1 MPRGVHVH
9 KLTNVNQDAMTADCA
24 NCGEGTPI
32 KYKSSGHGR
41 KTLRCKIALDALRRN
56 EKWSAPEGHG
66 LRYADVERVK
76 EGASCDIC
84 GSTGKLYVDHCHATG
99 AIRGR
104 LCYRHN
110 LALGYF
116 KDNLEHMEIAMEY
129 LKNPPG
135 IGELNEHH
143 S

>member
-1 MPRGVHVH
+1 MPRGFAVH
-9 KLTNVNQDAMTADCA
+9 KLSNVNQETMTADCA
-24 NCGEGTPI
+24 KCGEAAPVKLKSGKIRCRGSI
-32 KYKSSGHGR
+32 KDYR
-41 KTLRCKIALDALRRN
+41 KN

-66 LRYADVERVK
+66 LRYSDVERVK
-76 EGASCDIC
+76 EGAVCDIC
-84 GSTGKLYVDHCHATG
+84 GSDGKLYVDHCHTTG